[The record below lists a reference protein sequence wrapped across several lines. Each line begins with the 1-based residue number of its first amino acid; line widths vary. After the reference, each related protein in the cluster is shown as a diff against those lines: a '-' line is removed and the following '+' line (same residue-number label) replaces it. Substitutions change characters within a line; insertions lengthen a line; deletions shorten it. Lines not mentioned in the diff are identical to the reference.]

1 MNDFDVAQ
9 SAPHVELLN
18 HLALLELGLVVEPEV
33 AHPAFS
39 TASCAEAPWKTAWL
53 LLWRVAEAGRVV
65 EALARYL
72 GLEQPVS
79 LRRAK
84 ESTCKGRR

>member
-1 MNDFDVAQ
+1 M
-9 SAPHVELLN
+9 
-18 HLALLELGLVVEPEV
+18 
-33 AHPAFS
+33 
-39 TASCAEAPWKTAWL
+39 KTAWL

-65 EALARYL
+65 ALARYL